1 MRRRGD
7 EPIELGQALDS
18 LAARLKKVDLRMIDE
33 VRALWP
39 TIVDPVIAEHCRPE
53 FIKNGELLVAVPSGA
68 FAQRV
73 MAQSASILEGCAK
86 LGKHAPDR
94 LRTVLK
100 SQSSTA
106 N

>member
-1 MRRRGD
+1 MTKRGD
-7 EPIELGQALDS
+7 EPVELGQALNS
-18 LAARLKKVDLRMIDE
+18 LADRLKKVDLRLIDE

-39 TIVDPVIAEHCRPE
+39 EIVDPVLAEHCRPE

-73 MAQSASILEGCAK
+73 MAQRASILEGCAT
-86 LGKHAPDR
+86 LGKKAPTR

-100 SQSSTA
+100 S
-106 N
+106 